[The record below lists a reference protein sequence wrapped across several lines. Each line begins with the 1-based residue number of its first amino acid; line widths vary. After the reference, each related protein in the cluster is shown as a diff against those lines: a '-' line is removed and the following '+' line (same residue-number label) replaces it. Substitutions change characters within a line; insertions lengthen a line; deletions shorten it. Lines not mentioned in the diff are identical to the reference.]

1 MRATGWGWGVDR
13 DSGRVMEGGQGWCES
28 NEDGT
33 GMVSE

>member
-1 MRATGWGWGVDR
+1 MRATGWGWGVG